1 MSEWVAQG
9 MLEHHP
15 APLLFVA
22 LLFMHGLAYIA
33 AVAPARARH
42 ELAPLRAGVWI
53 GDHLTGVG
61 TGPLACAFAGW
72 LAALLELVPAM
83 SDERRIIHSAWLS
96 LSVGSLF
103 VNFLRVARLH
113 PGPVQSSEHPGDATC
128 GVCRAC
134 KPPRAH
140 HCAECNRCALRMDHH
155 CSWTGN
161 CVGLRELLR
170 ASFTCSSTLS
180 LRPGATGHLLQDSQ
194 HCGRVKCTD
203 LANSS
208 PHVLGR

>member
-1 MSEWVAQG
+1 VSVTPRGASPPPGSSPRAPCNAFARLDQRRGPRGACVSSCGRGDWVSEWVAQG
-9 MLEHHP
+9 LLEHHP

-22 LLFMHGLAYIA
+22 LLFMRGLAYIA

-103 VNFLRVARLH
+103 V
-113 PGPVQSSEHPGDATC
+113 
-128 GVCRAC
+128 
-134 KPPRAH
+134 
-140 HCAECNRCALRMDHH
+140 
-155 CSWTGN
+155 
-161 CVGLRELLR
+161 
-170 ASFTCSSTLS
+170 
-180 LRPGATGHLLQDSQ
+180 
-194 HCGRVKCTD
+194 
-203 LANSS
+203 
-208 PHVLGR
+208 